1 MFSKKMVIKIEGM
14 KCEHCANSVKNA
26 LEKIDNVKS
35 VKVNLKSNEAV
46 ISYNKNIDI
55 NIVKEKINELGYN
68 FIN

>member
-35 VKVNLKSNEAV
+35 VKVNLESNEAV